1 MTTDTTATNTTAPTL
16 GERVN
21 EYVALT
27 QAIRAIEDDL
37 KWRKDELR
45 KLEERLLETFAQDG
59 IRNMKTAAGQTVYL
73 NRELFARLVGD
84 PEQAHSHTAGG
95 YTPGL
100 GDFIRPMV
108 NAQTLRAYVRE
119 KEESEE
125 EMPEGLQPYIDVTEV
140 YRLRVRS

>member
-1 MTTDTTATNTTAPTL
+1 MTTDTTTQTV

-21 EYVALT
+21 DYARLVGVIRELEAL
-27 QAIRAIEDDL
+27 L
-37 KWRKDELR
+37 KSHKDELAR
-45 KLEERLLETFAQDG
+45 KEERLLDTFAQDG

-84 PEQAHSHTAGG
+84 TEQAHTAIRQA
-95 YTPGL
+95 GL
-100 GDFIRPMV
+100 GDFIKPTV

-125 EMPEGLQPYIDVTEV
+125 EMPEGLQPYIDVSEV

>member
-84 PEQAHSHTAGG
+84 PEQAHTAIRQA
-95 YTPGL
+95 GL
-100 GDFIRPMV
+100 GDFIKPTV

-119 KEESEE
+119 KEANEE
-125 EMPEGLQPYIDVTEV
+125 EMPEGLQPYINVSEV

>member
-1 MTTDTTATNTTAPTL
+1 MTTTTETL
-16 GERVN
+16 GQRVN
-21 EYVALT
+21 EYAALT
-27 QAIRAIEDDL
+27 QAIRDIEDDL
-37 KWRKDELR
+37 KRRKDELR
-45 KLEERLLETFAQDG
+45 RTEERLLETFAQDG
-59 IRNMKTAAGQTVYL
+59 IRNMKTAAGQTIYL

-84 PEQAHSHTAGG
+84 TDQAHTALRQA
-95 YTPGL
+95 GL
-100 GDFIRPMV
+100 GDFIKPMV